1 MRSAVIVHATDADE
15 AQLHHLF
22 SVMQEAEKVEYWPT
36 DIPWWDLE
44 IGGNESSEEMD
55 KQSNEEDKSIE
66 KEDDDHESGEEDD

>member
-1 MRSAVIVHATDADE
+1 
-15 AQLHHLF
+15 
-22 SVMQEAEKVEYWPT
+22 MQEAEKVEYWPT